1 MSRTLYTQNMQKILK
16 KIPNLTQ
23 YEGIVKNLIIDN
35 NNNNKSIKGIIV
47 DNNIKKSEEIYSNHI
62 ILTTGTFLGGKV
74 FISQNSED
82 GGRYYKNT
90 LKPESTNT
98 NIVEQLK
105 LNGFD
110 MKQLK
115 TGTPPRID
123 IKTINFDGL
132 LIQESD
138 NPPIPLSFLNIYN
151 NSKLPNEK
159 QFIKCYKTLTN
170 ERTHNIIRKHM
181 SELPSYDSNNGDGI
195 GPRYCPS
202 IDKKIIMFPTRNS
215 HIIWLE
221 PEDILSDEYLY
232 SNSVYPNGCSIA
244 MKYETQLELLHTIKG
259 LEECKI
265 IRPGYSVEYY
275 FSNPQDLYHTLE
287 SKKIKGLYL
296 AGQIN
301 GTTGYEEAA
310 GQGIVAG
317 INAAVDI
324 ISKGK
329 NKFILDRS
337 ESMIGV
343 MIDDLITNGTK
354 EPYRMFTSRCEYRLL
369 LRPDNADYRLTKKG
383 YEVGCV
389 SKERYDKMIDRY
401 KIINGYKNALKT
413 TNLKPLELQKYNI
426 QSDKSRS
433 YWEILL
439 RPNVTLENINK
450 IINERKDTKEIPLN
464 IKTEIE
470 TECKYENYLVKQ
482 QHEIDSYKRQ
492 KELIIPE
499 NINYKELVG
508 ISIEEYEK
516 LNRIKPLTIYDASKI
531 EGIRPHTLMVIINM
545 CHRMKK

>member
-1 MSRTLYTQNMQKILK
+1 MQIILK
-16 KIPNLTQ
+16 NIPNLTQ

-35 NNNNKSIKGIIV
+35 NNREKSKMINGIIV
-47 DNNIKKSEEIYSNHI
+47 NNEKTKESKEIYSNHV

-74 FISQNSED
+74 FISQNSEE

-98 NIVEQLK
+98 NIVQQLQS
-105 LNGFD
+105 NGFE
-110 MKQLK
+110 MMRLK

-132 LIQESD
+132 LVQESD

-151 NSKLPNEK
+151 NSTLPNEK
-159 QFIKCYKTLTN
+159 QFIKCYKTATN
-170 ERTHNIIRKHM
+170 ERTHDIIRKHL

-202 IDKKIIMFPTRNS
+202 IDKKITMFPTRDS

-221 PEDILSDEYLY
+221 PEDILDGDKYLY

-244 MKYETQLELLHTIKG
+244 MKYDTQLELLHTIKG

-287 SKKIKGLYL
+287 SKLIKGLYL

-317 INAAVDI
+317 INASLDI
-324 ISKGK
+324 MSKGK
-329 NKFILDRS
+329 NKFIMDRS

-343 MIDDLITNGTK
+343 MIDDLISNGTK

-369 LRPDNADYRLTKKG
+369 LRQDNSDYRLTKKG
-383 YEVGCV
+383 YEIGCV
-389 SKERYDKMIDRY
+389 SKERYDRMVDRY
-401 KIINGYKNALKT
+401 KVINEYKNMLKT
-413 TNLKPLELQKYNI
+413 NSLKPSELQKYNI

-433 YWEILL
+433 YWDILL

-450 IINERKDTKEIPLN
+450 MINERKDCKEVPLQ

-470 TECKYENYLVKQ
+470 TECKYENYLIKQ
-482 QHEIDSYKRQ
+482 QNEIESYRRQ
-492 KELIIPE
+492 RELVIPD
-499 NINYKELVG
+499 NINYKELAG

-531 EGIRPHTLMVIINM
+531 EGIRPHTLMVIINK
-545 CHRMKK
+545 CHRMKEEKIK